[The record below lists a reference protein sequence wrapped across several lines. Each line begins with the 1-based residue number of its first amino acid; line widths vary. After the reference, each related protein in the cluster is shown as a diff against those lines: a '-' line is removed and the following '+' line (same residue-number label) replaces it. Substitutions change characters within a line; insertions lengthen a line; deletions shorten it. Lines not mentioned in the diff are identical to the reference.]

1 MEEVTLLA
9 GILIAFLALFGL
21 PLFGVL
27 AIVSFLC
34 LHFVAGLSLSL
45 LVGEMYRLASIPVLI
60 AIPLFTFAGYIL
72 AESRAPA
79 RLVNLSQAFL
89 GWMPGGLSIVAIL
102 SCAVFTALTG
112 ASGVTI
118 IAMGGLLLPALLD
131 EGYRERFNLGLLTSS
146 GSLGLLFPPSL
157 PVILYAIISTQDV
170 NKLFQAAA
178 VPGILLVLILSGFC
192 VVNAVRMKI
201 PRRVPSGSDR
211 RKALRD
217 AVWELPLPFVILGGI
232 YGGLFTASEAAAITA
247 FYVLVVEV
255 FIYRDVSLSQL
266 RKIMIESMV
275 LVGGLIIILSTALG
289 FTNFLIDQQIPMK
302 ILEWIQTFVQ
312 SRIAF
317 LLLLNVFLLIVG
329 CLMDI
334 FSAIVVVVPL
344 IVPIAASFGVHP
356 LHLGVIFLTNLE
368 IGYNTPP
375 VGINLFI
382 SSFRFKKPVV
392 QLYAATLPF
401 LLLYMAALA
410 LITYLPDLSLF
421 LVRWLEG

>member
-1 MEEVTLLA
+1 VTLLA
-9 GILIAFLALFGL
+9 GLLIALLALFGL

-34 LHFVAGLSLSL
+34 LTFVADLNLSL
-45 LVGEMYRLASIPVLI
+45 LIAEMYRLASIPVLI

-72 AESRAPA
+72 AESRAPV
-79 RLVNLSQAFL
+79 RLVNLSRAFL
-89 GWMPGGLSIVAIL
+89 GRVPGGLSIVAIL

-118 IAMGGLLLPALLD
+118 IAMGGLLLPALMD
-131 EGYRERFNLGLLTSS
+131 EGYREKFNLGLLTSS

-157 PVILYAIISTQDV
+157 PVILYAIISTEDV
-170 NKLFQAAA
+170 NQLFLAAA
-178 VPGILLVLILSGFC
+178 VPGILLVLILSAYGMGS
-192 VVNAVRMKI
+192 AVRAKI
-201 PRRVPSGSDR
+201 PRRSPSWAE
-211 RKALRD
+211 RKQALRD
-217 AVWELPLPFVILGGI
+217 AVWEMPLPLVILGGI

-255 FIYRDVSLSQL
+255 FIHRDIALSQL
-266 RKIMIESMV
+266 RKIMVESMV
-275 LVGGLIIILSTALG
+275 LVGGLMIILATALG
-289 FTNFLIDQQIPMK
+289 FTNFLIDQQIPMR
-302 ILEWIQTFVQ
+302 ILDWIQTFVH
-312 SRIAF
+312 SRITF

-344 IVPIAASFGVHP
+344 ILPIATAFGVHP

-382 SSFRFKKPVV
+382 SSFRFKKPVI

-401 LLLYMAALA
+401 LLLYLAALA

-421 LVRWLEG
+421 LVRWVKG

>member
-1 MEEVTLLA
+1 MTLLTVLAITLLA
-9 GILIAFLALFGL
+9 LLGL

-27 AIVSFLC
+27 AIISFIC
-34 LHFVAGLSLSL
+34 FYFVAHLNFSL
-45 LVGEMYRLASIPVLI
+45 LIGEMYRLASIPVLI
-60 AIPLFTFAGYIL
+60 AIPLFTFAGYIM
-72 AESRAPA
+72 AESRAPS
-79 RLVNLSQAFL
+79 RLVNLSRTFL
-89 GWMPGGLSIVAIL
+89 GWLPGGLSIVAVF

-118 IAMGGLLLPALLD
+118 IAMGGLLLPALIN
-131 EGYRERFNLGLLTSS
+131 EGYKEKFNLGLLTSS

-157 PVILYAIISTQDV
+157 PVILYAIISMQDV
-170 NKLFQAAA
+170 NKLFVAA
-178 VPGILLVLILSGFC
+178 VIPGLILVGILTVYCLVQAI
-192 VVNAVRMKI
+192 RMKI
-201 PRRVPSGSDR
+201 PVEASSWKDR
-211 RKALRD
+211 KKAVRE
-217 AVWELPLPFVILGGI
+217 AAWEIPLPFVILGGI
-232 YGGLFTASEAAAITA
+232 YGGFFTASEAAAITA

-275 LVGGLIIILSTALG
+275 LVGGLIIILATALG

-302 ILEWIQTFVQ
+302 ILQWIQTFIH
-312 SRIAF
+312 SRITF
-317 LLLLNVFLLIVG
+317 LLLLNVFLLLVG

-344 IVPIAASFGVHP
+344 IVPIATSFGVHP

-382 SSFRFKKPVV
+382 SSFRFKKPVIR
-392 QLYAATLPF
+392 LYAATLPF
-401 LLLYMAALA
+401 LLLYLAALA

-421 LVRWLEG
+421 LLRVLGK

>member
-1 MEEVTLLA
+1 VTALVVLA
-9 GILIAFLALFGL
+9 IALLALFGL

-34 LHFVAGLSLSL
+34 FYFVADLGFSL
-45 LVGEMYRLASIPVLI
+45 LIGEMYRLASIPVLI
-60 AIPLFTFAGYIL
+60 AIPLFTLAGYIL

-79 RLVNLSQAFL
+79 RLVNLSRAFL

-118 IAMGGLLLPALLD
+118 IAMGGLLLPALMD
-131 EGYRERFNLGLLTSS
+131 EGYREKFNLGLLTSS

-157 PVILYAIISTQDV
+157 PVILYAIISTEDV
-170 NKLFQAAA
+170 SKLFVAAA
-178 VPGILLVLILSGFC
+178 VPGILLIVVLCAYC
-192 VVNAVRMKI
+192 VFTAVRLRI
-201 PRRVPSGSDR
+201 PRRSPSWAER
-211 RKALRD
+211 RKAVRE
-217 AVWELPLPFVILGGI
+217 AVWEMPLPFVILGGI

-255 FIYRDVSLSQL
+255 FIYRDVSLAQL

-275 LVGGLIIILSTALG
+275 LVGGLMIILATALG

-302 ILEWIQTFVQ
+302 ILEWIQTFVH
-312 SRIAF
+312 SRITF

-344 IVPIAASFGVHP
+344 ILPIAASFGVDP

-382 SSFRFKKPVV
+382 SSFRFKKPVIK
-392 QLYAATLPF
+392 LYGATLPF
-401 LLLYMAALA
+401 LLLYLLALA

-421 LVRWLEG
+421 LVRALSG